1 MNLTLSNIESKKVT
15 LNLNSGAIHI
25 KNNVNLKQR
34 LSWLLFAYEAIPSL
48 QKLDKKEIQDK
59 IITFRIPLSK
69 VKKFI
74 GYTSSNNKI
83 LKEELKKLV
92 YTETEWNIFRK
103 DYHEWGTAGL
113 LVFFKIT
120 TIKNQSFCEYAFSP
134 FIQERLAYPEMY
146 AKINLLISKGFNSK
160 SALDIYCLALDYL
173 DIKKNYSEKVL
184 TLEEMRLYLGLE
196 ENEYKNSGDL
206 YKRLLKPAE
215 DDINN
220 KSDMSIEIEVRKESE
235 GKKTSKIQAFKLKMS
250 IKKDFRDYYKPKFLE
265 ETTSDGQ
272 ISIFDQ
278 IPQQSQETK
287 EAFKKELVAVNN
299 TTLKKFFSKHNISM
313 TTDSIQ
319 EKLKEITSLFGE
331 ENREDYLLFLMKY
344 TEKEVTKGSIKNIA
358 GFFAK
363 LLTDDAQT
371 ENYLIN
377 LEEQQQKIEKR
388 KIQIESRINAKL
400 QEKYQLE
407 KKKLF
412 QNYVIENIETL
423 EEVFTQLVKT
433 HITSGF
439 AYDIVI
445 KGQNKGIIDK
455 TLITNQKPHIRLFV
469 LQALEPYQKELGY
482 KDISFEDWKAHTVN
496 DEYLKTLRTEIE
508 KELS

>member
-1 MNLTLSNIESKKVT
+1 MNLGLNNNDSKKIT

-48 QKLDKKEIQDK
+48 QKLDKKEIQDR

-103 DYHEWGTAGL
+103 DYNEWGTAGL
-113 LVFFKIT
+113 LVFLKIT

-196 ENEYKNSGDL
+196 EHEYKNSGDL
-206 YKRLLKPAE
+206 YKWLLKPAE

-220 KSDMSIEIEVRKESE
+220 KSDMSIEIEVRKENE

-250 IKKDFRDYYKPKFLE
+250 IKKDFMDYYKPKFLE
-265 ETTSDGQ
+265 ETISNGQ

-278 IPQQSQETK
+278 IPQQK
-287 EAFKKELVAVNN
+287 EASKKELMAINN
-299 TTLKKFFSKHNISM
+299 QSLRKFFSRHNISIS
-313 TTDSIQ
+313 TDSIQ

-331 ENREDYLLFLMKY
+331 ENREDYLQFLVEY

-358 GFFAK
+358 GFFVK
-363 LLTDDAQT
+363 TLTDDVQT
-371 ENYLIN
+371 DNYLIN
-377 LEEQQQKIEKR
+377 LEEKQQKIEKR
-388 KIQIESRINAKL
+388 KIQIESRITAKL
-400 QEKYQLE
+400 QEKYLFE
-407 KKKLF
+407 KNKLF
-412 QNYVIENIETL
+412 QNYVIENIERL
-423 EEVFTQLVKT
+423 EEVFTQLIKT

-439 AYDIVI
+439 AYDVVI

-455 TLITNQKPHIRLFV
+455 TLITNQKPHIRLFI
-469 LQALEPYQKELGY
+469 LQALEPYKKDLGY
-482 KDISFEDWKAHTVN
+482 KEILFEDWKTNTVN
-496 DEYLKTLRTEIE
+496 DEYLKNLRAEIE
-508 KELS
+508 KELN